1 MMRRISW
8 MLLVLLAF
16 QLHAEPVIVDER
28 SVEHIHFK
36 RINPNTVSF
45 EHGVVRFSVDNSASF
60 LLLAFDDIKNVNAVS
75 FQWKA
80 AGTLKKNSEQHERSR
95 KGDDAWLRVGLILE
109 GEPAHVPEALLPR
122 WMRQVRKTLK
132 HPSNRMIYLLPGA
145 MHAPGTSWKSPFSDD
160 VDMVS
165 VSSSETTNGWN
176 QVEHEFPE
184 AQRTVGLWIM
194 ADGDNTNSVFSSQLK
209 NLIIN

>member
-1 MMRRISW
+1 MMRIISC
-8 MLLVLLAF
+8 MPLVLLAF
-16 QLHAEPVIVDER
+16 QLHAEPVIVDKY

-36 RINPNTVSF
+36 RINPNNVSF
-45 EHGVVRFSVDNSASF
+45 DDGIVRFSVNNSASF
-60 LLLAFDDIKNVNAVS
+60 LLLAFDDIKNVNAVA

-109 GEPAHVPEALLPR
+109 GEPADVPEALLPR

-145 MHAPGTSWKSPFSDD
+145 LHAPGTRWKSPFSDD

-165 VSSSETTNGWN
+165 VSSSPASYGWK
-176 QVEHEFPE
+176 QVEHQFAET
-184 AQRTVGLWIM
+184 QRAVGLWIM
-194 ADGDNTNSVFSSQLK
+194 ADGDNTNSVFSSQLR
-209 NLIIN
+209 NLAID